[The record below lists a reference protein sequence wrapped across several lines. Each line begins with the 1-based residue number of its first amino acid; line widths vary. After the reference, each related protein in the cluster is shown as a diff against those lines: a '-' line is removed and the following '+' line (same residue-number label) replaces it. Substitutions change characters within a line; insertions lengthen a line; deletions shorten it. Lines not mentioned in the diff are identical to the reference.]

1 MSLQISK
8 KNGEFYLKGKLNIVT
23 TRPFIVH
30 FEYIIEQLSMHSVVI
45 NIDSLNHI
53 DKDGFEAMKT
63 LKAIALRNQKI
74 LYIIGD
80 GCKEEVYD
88 DFNQTDVA

>member
-8 KNGEFYLKGKLNIVT
+8 KNEVFYLKGKLNIVT
-23 TRPFIVH
+23 TRPFIIH
-30 FEYIIEQLSMHSVVI
+30 FEYIIEQLDIGTVVI
-45 NIDSLNHI
+45 NIDCLNQI
-53 DKDGFEAMKT
+53 DTDGFEAIKT

-74 LYIIGD
+74 FYIIGD
-80 GCKEEVYD
+80 GCKEIYD